1 MKLAYVAGPYR
12 GKSKNKIINRL
23 QVIRN
28 ILAAREVAKKL
39 WQMGYA
45 VICPHSNTA
54 LFDGIVPDKTF
65 LDGDIVMLKRCDL
78 IVMMPN
84 WMDSSG
90 AIDELCIAQA
100 NGIPAYKWNGVELVP
115 LAARLKAKRVS
126 ALEGQE
132 LD

>member
-12 GKSKNKIINRL
+12 GKSKNKIINKL

-28 ILAAREVAKKL
+28 IRAARSVAKEL

-54 LFDGIVPDKTF
+54 LFDGVAPDKTF

-78 IVMMPN
+78 IVMMPHWLN
-84 WMDSSG
+84 SSG

-100 NGIPAYKWNGVELVP
+100 NGIPAYKWDGVDLVP
-115 LAARLKAKRVS
+115 LMPGLRIKRVN
-126 ALEGQE
+126 ALAEQD